1 MTDEPA
7 GGTNASNGDATAAA
21 GDPPPSSLQVN
32 SQIIDAVRKSTAF
45 AFGLENK
52 LQPPVDG
59 GGTRLSSGAAIAYEK
74 AAQAAA
80 IAIQDAVDYQ
90 RNVLSISNVAQG
102 KALATM
108 FADES
113 KIPQC
118 AIILALALAS
128 SLAAAITVGEI
139 GAQVNKVIDG
149 FPRS

>member
-1 MTDEPA
+1 MTDESVDQTN
-7 GGTNASNGDATAAA
+7 GTAPPP
-21 GDPPPSSLQVN
+21 GDPPSPPLQVN
-32 SQIIDAVRKSTAF
+32 SQIIDAVKKSTAF

-52 LQPPVDG
+52 LQAPMD

-80 IAIQDAVDYQ
+80 LAIQDSVDYQ

-139 GAQVNKVIDG
+139 GTQVNKMIQG
-149 FPRS
+149 FPRA